1 MSVVI
6 NGYEVAK
13 SNSSYG
19 RWVMFDRNQHWF
31 FQSKVEAVTFASY
44 CPRLA

>member
-1 MSVVI
+1 MPVTV
-6 NGYEVAK
+6 NGYEVAR

-19 RWVMFDRNQHWF
+19 RWVMFDRNQFWF
-31 FQSKVEAVTFASY
+31 FQHKTEAVAFASH